1 MNVMSIA
8 ILKQRLNQSVD
19 NFSEAD
25 QVHNKFVKPTKL
37 MKTLALIERKFDDME
52 NTQPIEEKI
61 AKSILKLEEHGT
73 DYLTK
78 RDWKN
83 LAWSLS
89 KKLLNYEDK
98 ILFTFIGGQ
107 LIEQFSKM
115 EPESLKSVYFPLLYS
130 YFAVEQD
137 EINKRPNNWI
147 QLRNILNNNRSTLFQ
162 ATLKPKKWLTTLTD
176 HPEVLSLDPSKRFI
190 RDFLQNSDDSRVSKQ
205 LESLS
210 IAPNSWFWDS
220 LVNSSIKSVKTMK
233 EEDYFKVIPRFLL
246 LLERNPIYTTA
257 ILTALLERYASTS
270 KRAVVHEA
278 LKHVCLT
285 QWDNPQ
291 YDSSAGWR
299 NVSSDTKKMVIQWF
313 VRADLEAFFKLFS
326 QTADVDRFDYWIK
339 FIDKISFSQIFLG
352 PAAVQSR
359 HAEHRKFREL
369 NRGRLKNIT
378 GSTPSNNAF
387 LLKIDNVHIVD
398 FSDTG
403 NACYGYSDLPFNLS
417 KKNITVHEL
426 KNKPHSIF
434 RNGFGETIGLSHA
447 GNWEARFDKTLAEL
461 GVFSDQPNG
470 GMSKRRRNRY

>member
-1 MNVMSIA
+1 MSIA

-190 RDFLQNSDDSRVSKQ
+190 RDFLQNSDDSRVSNQ

-278 LKHVCLT
+278 LKHTCLT

-299 NVSSDTKKMVIQWF
+299 NVSLDTKKMVIQWF

-378 GSTPSNNAF
+378 GSTASNNAF

-426 KNKPHSIF
+426 KSKQHSIF
-434 RNGFGETIGLSHA
+434 KSDSGRAMSLSHS
-447 GNWEARFDKTLAEL
+447 GNWEAKFDEKLAEL
-461 GVFSDQPNG
+461 GIFVSQSSSPKYK
-470 GMSKRRRNRY
+470 KRY

>member
-19 NFSEAD
+19 KFSEPA
-25 QVHNKFVKPTKL
+25 QMHNKFARPKKL
-37 MKTLALIERKFDDME
+37 IKTLELIERKFDDME

-61 AKSILKLEEHGT
+61 VNSILKLENHGT

-89 KKLLNYEDK
+89 KKLLSYEDK
-98 ILFTFIGGQ
+98 MLFTFKGSE

-115 EPESLKSVYFPLLYS
+115 EPDLLKAVYFPLLYS

-147 QLRNILNNNRSTLFQ
+147 GLRNILNTNRSTLFQ
-162 ATLKPKKWLTTLTD
+162 ATLRPKKWLTTLTD

-190 RDFLQNSDDSRVSKQ
+190 HDFLHNSDDSRVSSQ

-220 LVNSSIKSVKTMK
+220 LVSSSIKSVKTMK
-233 EEDYFKVIPRFLL
+233 EDDYFKVIPRFLL
-246 LLERNPIYTTA
+246 LLEKNPIYTTA

-270 KRAVVHEA
+270 RRTLVHES
-278 LKHVCLT
+278 LKYVCLT
-285 QWDNPQ
+285 QWGNPQ
-291 YDSSAGWR
+291 YDSAAGWW
-299 NVSSDTKKMVIQWF
+299 NVNPDTRKMVVQWF

-359 HAEHRKFREL
+359 HAEHRRFREL

-387 LLKIDNVHIVD
+387 LLKIDNVHIID

-403 NACYGYSDLPFNLS
+403 NACYRYSDLPFNLS

-426 KNKPHSIF
+426 KSKQHSIF
-434 RNGFGETIGLSHA
+434 KSDSGRGMSLSHS
-447 GNWEARFDKTLAEL
+447 GNWEARFDEKLAEL
-461 GVFSDQPNG
+461 GVFSNQPA
-470 GMSKRRRNRY
+470 SPKYKRRH

>member
-19 NFSEAD
+19 KFSEPA
-25 QVHNKFVKPTKL
+25 QIHNKFAKPTKL
-37 MKTLALIERKFDDME
+37 MRTLEIIERKFDDME
-52 NTQPIEEKI
+52 NAQPIEEKI
-61 AKSILKLEEHGT
+61 VNSILKLEKHGA

-89 KKLLNYEDK
+89 KKLLSYEDK
-98 ILFTFIGGQ
+98 ILFTFVGNQ
-107 LIEQFSKM
+107 LIEQFNKM
-115 EPESLKSVYFPLLYS
+115 DHDLLKVVYFPLLYS

-147 QLRNILNNNRSTLFQ
+147 GLRNILNTNRSTVFQ
-162 ATLKPKKWLTTLTD
+162 ATPRPKKWLTTLTD

-190 RDFLQNSDDSRVSKQ
+190 HDFLHNSDDSRVSSQ

-220 LVNSSIKSVKTMK
+220 LVSSSIKSVKAMK
-233 EEDYFKVIPRFLL
+233 EDDYFKVIPRFLL
-246 LLERNPIYTTA
+246 LLEKNPIYTTA

-270 KRAVVHEA
+270 KRTLVHEA
-278 LKHVCLT
+278 LKSICLT
-285 QWDNPQ
+285 QWGNPQ
-291 YDSSAGWR
+291 YDSAAGWR
-299 NVSSDTKKMVIQWF
+299 NVNPDTRKMVVQWF

-369 NRGRLKNIT
+369 NHGRLKNIT

-403 NACYGYSDLPFNLS
+403 NACYGYGDLPFNLS

-426 KNKPHSIF
+426 KSKQHSIF
-434 RNGFGETIGLSHA
+434 KSDSGRATSLSHS
-447 GNWEARFDKTLAEL
+447 GNWEAKFDEKLAEL
-461 GVFSDQPNG
+461 GVFASQSSSPKYK
-470 GMSKRRRNRY
+470 KRY

>member
-19 NFSEAD
+19 NFSQPA
-25 QVHNKFVKPTKL
+25 QIHNKFARPNKL
-37 MKTLALIERKFDDME
+37 IKTLDLIERKFDDME
-52 NTQPIEEKI
+52 NIQPVEEKI
-61 AKSILKLEEHGT
+61 VNSILKLEKHGK

-98 ILFTFIGGQ
+98 ILFTFKGSQ

-115 EPESLKSVYFPLLYS
+115 DPELLKVVYFPLLYS

-137 EINKRPNNWI
+137 EINKRPNNWV
-147 QLRNILNNNRSTLFQ
+147 QLRNILNTNRSTLFQ
-162 ATLKPKKWLTTLTD
+162 ATLRPKKWLITLTD

-190 RDFLQNSDDSRVSKQ
+190 RDFLYNSDDNRVSSQ

-220 LVNSSIKSVKTMK
+220 LISSSIKSVKTMK
-233 EEDYFKVIPRFLL
+233 EDDYFKVIPRFLL
-246 LLERNPIYTTA
+246 LLEKNPIYTTD

-270 KRAVVHEA
+270 KRTLVYEA
-278 LKHVCLT
+278 LKNACLT
-285 QWDNPQ
+285 QWGNPQ

-299 NVSSDTKKMVIQWF
+299 NVNSDTRKMVVQWF

-326 QTADVDRFDYWIK
+326 DTADINRFDYWIK

-352 PAAVQSR
+352 PAAVQSK
-359 HAEHRKFREL
+359 HSEHKKFREL
-369 NRGRLKNIT
+369 NRDRLKNLV

-387 LLKIDNVHIVD
+387 LLKIDNIHIVD

-403 NACYGYSDLPFNLS
+403 NACYGYSNLPFNID
-417 KKNITVHEL
+417 KKNITIFEL
-426 KNKPHSIF
+426 KSKQHSIF
-434 RNGFGETIGLSHA
+434 KSESGRGMSLSHS
-447 GNWEARFDKTLAEL
+447 GNWEARFDEKLAEL
-461 GVFSDQPNG
+461 GVFSNQSNSPKY
-470 GMSKRRRNRY
+470 KRRY

>member
-25 QVHNKFVKPTKL
+25 QVHNKFAKPTKL

-61 AKSILKLEEHGT
+61 AKSILKLEEHGK

-115 EPESLKSVYFPLLYS
+115 EPQSLKPVYFPLLYG

-137 EINKRPNNWI
+137 EINKRPSNWI
-147 QLRNILNNNRSTLFQ
+147 QLRNILSSNRSTLFQ

-190 RDFLQNSDDSRVSKQ
+190 RDFLQNSDDSRVSNQ

-299 NVSSDTKKMVIQWF
+299 NVGSDTRKMVVQWF

-369 NRGRLKNIT
+369 NRGRLKNLT
-378 GSTPSNNAF
+378 GSTASNNAF

-426 KNKPHSIF
+426 KSKQHSIF
-434 RNGFGETIGLSHA
+434 KSDSGRATSLSHS
-447 GNWEARFDKTLAEL
+447 GNWEAKFDEKLAEL
-461 GVFSDQPNG
+461 GVFASQSSSPKYK
-470 GMSKRRRNRY
+470 KRY

>member
-8 ILKQRLNQSVD
+8 ILKQRLNQSID
-19 NFSEAD
+19 NFSEPA
-25 QVHNKFVKPTKL
+25 QIRNRFVKPSKL
-37 MKTLALIERKFDDME
+37 IKTLELIERKFDDME
-52 NTQPIEEKI
+52 NIQPIEEKI
-61 AKSILKLEEHGT
+61 VNSILKLEKHGK

-89 KKLLNYEDK
+89 KTLLNYEDK
-98 ILFTFIGGQ
+98 ILFTFKGSE

-115 EPESLKSVYFPLLYS
+115 EPELLKVVYFPLLYS

-147 QLRNILNNNRSTLFQ
+147 QLRNILNTNRSTLFQ

-190 RDFLQNSDDSRVSKQ
+190 RDFLYNSDDSRVSSQ

-220 LVNSSIKSVKTMK
+220 LVSSSIKSVKTM
-233 EEDYFKVIPRFLL
+233 EENDYFKVIPRFLL
-246 LLERNPIYTTA
+246 LLEKNPIYTTA
-257 ILTALLERYASTS
+257 ILTALLERYAATS
-270 KRAVVHEA
+270 KRTIVHED
-278 LKHVCLT
+278 LKRVSLT
-285 QWDNPQ
+285 QWNSPQ
-291 YDSSAGWR
+291 FESSAGWR
-299 NVSSDTKKMVIQWF
+299 NVSIDTKKMVVQWF
-313 VRADLEAFFKLFS
+313 VRADLEAFFRLFS
-326 QTADVDRFDYWIK
+326 HTADVNRFDYWIK

-359 HAEHRKFREL
+359 HAEHRRFIEL
-369 NRGRLKNIT
+369 NSGRLKNLV

-387 LLKIDNVHIVD
+387 LLKIDNIHIVD

-403 NACYGYSDLPFNLS
+403 NACYGYNYLPFNLS
-417 KKNITVHEL
+417 KKNITVFEL
-426 KNKPHSIF
+426 KSKPHSIF
-434 RNGFGETIGLSHA
+434 KGTYGQGMGLSHS
-447 GNWEARFDKTLAEL
+447 GNWEARFDEKLAEQ
-461 GVFSDQPNG
+461 GVFSSQPNNPKY
-470 GMSKRRRNRY
+470 KRRY

>member
-1 MNVMSIA
+1 MSVMSIA
-8 ILKQRLNQSVD
+8 ILKQRLNQSID

-25 QVHNKFVKPTKL
+25 QVHNKFAKPTKL
-37 MKTLALIERKFDDME
+37 MKTLAIIERKFDDME
-52 NTQPIEEKI
+52 NAHPIEEKI
-61 AKSILKLEEHGT
+61 VNSVLKLEEHGK

-89 KKLLNYEDK
+89 KKLLSYEDK
-98 ILFTFIGGQ
+98 ILFTFVGSQ

-115 EPESLKSVYFPLLYS
+115 DPELLKTVYFPLLYS

-137 EINKRPNNWI
+137 EINKRPNNWV
-147 QLRNILNNNRSTLFQ
+147 QLRNILNSNRSTLFQ
-162 ATLKPKKWLTTLTD
+162 ATLRPKKWLITLTD

-190 RDFLQNSDDSRVSKQ
+190 RDFLYNSDDSRVSSQ

-220 LVNSSIKSVKTMK
+220 LINTSIKSVKTMK

-246 LLERNPIYTTA
+246 LLEKNPIYTTA
-257 ILTALLERYASTS
+257 ILTALLERYAATS
-270 KRAVVHEA
+270 KRAVVHES

-299 NVSSDTKKMVIQWF
+299 NVSSDTRKMVIQWF

-369 NRGRLKNIT
+369 NHGRLKNIT

-426 KNKPHSIF
+426 KSKQHSIF
-434 RNGFGETIGLSHA
+434 KSDSGRATSLSHS
-447 GNWEARFDKTLAEL
+447 GNWEAKFDEKLAEL
-461 GVFSDQPNG
+461 GVFSSQSNSPKYK
-470 GMSKRRRNRY
+470 KRY

>member
-1 MNVMSIA
+1 MSIA

-19 NFSEAD
+19 KFSEPA
-25 QVHNKFVKPTKL
+25 QMHNKFARPKKL
-37 MKTLALIERKFDDME
+37 IKTLELIERKFDDME

-61 AKSILKLEEHGT
+61 VNSILKLEKRGA

-89 KKLLNYEDK
+89 KKLLSYEDK
-98 ILFTFIGGQ
+98 ILFTFVGNQ
-107 LIEQFSKM
+107 LIEQFNKM
-115 EPESLKSVYFPLLYS
+115 DPDLLKVVYFPLLYS

-147 QLRNILNNNRSTLFQ
+147 GLRNILNTNRSTVFQ
-162 ATLKPKKWLTTLTD
+162 ATPRPKKWLTTLTD

-190 RDFLQNSDDSRVSKQ
+190 HDFLHNSDDSRVSSQ

-220 LVNSSIKSVKTMK
+220 LVSSSIKSVKAMK
-233 EEDYFKVIPRFLL
+233 EDDYFKVIPRFLL
-246 LLERNPIYTTA
+246 LLEKNPIYTTA

-270 KRAVVHEA
+270 KRTLVHEA
-278 LKHVCLT
+278 LKSICLT
-285 QWDNPQ
+285 QWGNPQ
-291 YDSSAGWR
+291 YDSAAGWR
-299 NVSSDTKKMVIQWF
+299 NVNPDTRKMVVQWF

-369 NRGRLKNIT
+369 NHGRLKNIT

-403 NACYGYSDLPFNLS
+403 NACYGYGDLPFNLS

-426 KNKPHSIF
+426 KSKQHSIF
-434 RNGFGETIGLSHA
+434 KSDSGRATSLSHS
-447 GNWEARFDKTLAEL
+447 GNWEAKFDEKLAEL
-461 GVFSDQPNG
+461 GVFASQSSSPKYK
-470 GMSKRRRNRY
+470 KRY

>member
-1 MNVMSIA
+1 VNVMSIA

-19 NFSEAD
+19 KFSEPA
-25 QVHNKFVKPTKL
+25 QMHNKFARPKKL
-37 MKTLALIERKFDDME
+37 IKTLEIIERKFDDME
-52 NTQPIEEKI
+52 NAQPIEEKI
-61 AKSILKLEEHGT
+61 VNSILKLEKHGT

-89 KKLLNYEDK
+89 KKLLSYEDK
-98 ILFTFIGGQ
+98 MLFTFKGSE

-115 EPESLKSVYFPLLYS
+115 EPDLLKAVYFPLLYS

-147 QLRNILNNNRSTLFQ
+147 GLRNILNTNRSTLFQ
-162 ATLKPKKWLTTLTD
+162 ATLRPKKWLTTLTD

-190 RDFLQNSDDSRVSKQ
+190 HDFLHNSDDSRVSSQ

-220 LVNSSIKSVKTMK
+220 LVSSSIKSVKTMK
-233 EEDYFKVIPRFLL
+233 EDDYFKVIPRFLL
-246 LLERNPIYTTA
+246 LLEKNPIYTTA

-270 KRAVVHEA
+270 RRTLVHEA
-278 LKHVCLT
+278 LKYVCLT
-285 QWDNPQ
+285 QWGNPQ
-291 YDSSAGWR
+291 YDSAAGWR
-299 NVSSDTKKMVIQWF
+299 NVNPDTRKMVVQWF

-369 NRGRLKNIT
+369 NHGRLKNIT

-403 NACYGYSDLPFNLS
+403 NACYGYGDLPFNLS

-426 KNKPHSIF
+426 KSKQHSIF
-434 RNGFGETIGLSHA
+434 KSDSGRATSLSHS
-447 GNWEARFDKTLAEL
+447 GNWEAKFDEKLAEL
-461 GVFSDQPNG
+461 GVFASQSSSPKYK
-470 GMSKRRRNRY
+470 KRY

>member
-19 NFSEAD
+19 KFSEPA
-25 QVHNKFVKPTKL
+25 QIHNKFAKPTKL
-37 MKTLALIERKFDDME
+37 MRTLEIIERKFDDME
-52 NTQPIEEKI
+52 NAQPIEEKI
-61 AKSILKLEEHGT
+61 VNSILKLEKHGA

-89 KKLLNYEDK
+89 KKLLSYEDK
-98 ILFTFIGGQ
+98 ILFTFVGNQ
-107 LIEQFSKM
+107 LIEQFNKM
-115 EPESLKSVYFPLLYS
+115 DPDLLKVVYFPLLYS

-147 QLRNILNNNRSTLFQ
+147 GLRNILNTNRSTVFQ
-162 ATLKPKKWLTTLTD
+162 ATPRPKKWLTTLTD

-190 RDFLQNSDDSRVSKQ
+190 HDFLHNSDDSRVSSQ

-220 LVNSSIKSVKTMK
+220 LVSSSIKSVKAMK
-233 EEDYFKVIPRFLL
+233 EDDYFKVIPRFLL
-246 LLERNPIYTTA
+246 LLEKNPIYTTA

-270 KRAVVHEA
+270 KRTLVHEA
-278 LKHVCLT
+278 LKSICLT
-285 QWDNPQ
+285 QWGNPQ
-291 YDSSAGWR
+291 YDSAAGWR
-299 NVSSDTKKMVIQWF
+299 NVNPDTRKMVVQWF

-369 NRGRLKNIT
+369 NHGRLKNIT

-403 NACYGYSDLPFNLS
+403 NACYGYGDLPFNLS

-426 KNKPHSIF
+426 KSKQHSIF
-434 RNGFGETIGLSHA
+434 KSDSGRATSLSHS
-447 GNWEARFDKTLAEL
+447 GNWEAKFDGKLAEL
-461 GVFSDQPNG
+461 GVFASQSSSPKYK
-470 GMSKRRRNRY
+470 KRY

>member
-1 MNVMSIA
+1 MSIA

-19 NFSEAD
+19 KFSEPA
-25 QVHNKFVKPTKL
+25 QMHNKFARPKKL
-37 MKTLALIERKFDDME
+37 IKTLEIIERKFDDME
-52 NTQPIEEKI
+52 NAQPIEEKI
-61 AKSILKLEEHGT
+61 VNSILKLEKHGT

-89 KKLLNYEDK
+89 KKLLSYEDK
-98 ILFTFIGGQ
+98 MLFTFKGSE

-115 EPESLKSVYFPLLYS
+115 EPDLLKAVYFPLLYS

-147 QLRNILNNNRSTLFQ
+147 GLRNILNTNRSTLFQ
-162 ATLKPKKWLTTLTD
+162 ATLRPKKWLTTLTD

-190 RDFLQNSDDSRVSKQ
+190 HDFLHNSDDSRVSSQ

-220 LVNSSIKSVKTMK
+220 LVSSSIKSVKTMK
-233 EEDYFKVIPRFLL
+233 EDDYFKVIPRFLL
-246 LLERNPIYTTA
+246 LLEKNPIYTTA

-270 KRAVVHEA
+270 RRTLVHEA
-278 LKHVCLT
+278 LKYVCLT
-285 QWDNPQ
+285 QWGNPQ
-291 YDSSAGWR
+291 YDSAAGWR
-299 NVSSDTKKMVIQWF
+299 NVNPDTRKMVVQWF

-369 NRGRLKNIT
+369 NHGRLKNIT

-403 NACYGYSDLPFNLS
+403 NACYGYGDLPFNLS

-426 KNKPHSIF
+426 KSKQHSIF
-434 RNGFGETIGLSHA
+434 KSDSGRATSLSHS
-447 GNWEARFDKTLAEL
+447 GNWEAKFDEKLAEL
-461 GVFSDQPNG
+461 GVFASQSSSPKYK
-470 GMSKRRRNRY
+470 KRY

>member
-1 MNVMSIA
+1 MSIA

-25 QVHNKFVKPTKL
+25 QVHNKFAKPTKL

-61 AKSILKLEEHGT
+61 AKSILKLEEHGK

-115 EPESLKSVYFPLLYS
+115 EPQSLKPVYFPLLYG

-137 EINKRPNNWI
+137 EINKRPSNWI
-147 QLRNILNNNRSTLFQ
+147 QLRNILSSNRSTLFQ

-190 RDFLQNSDDSRVSKQ
+190 RDFLQNSDDSRVSNQ

-299 NVSSDTKKMVIQWF
+299 NVGSDTRKMVVQWF

-369 NRGRLKNIT
+369 NRGRLKN
-378 GSTPSNNAF
+378 
-387 LLKIDNVHIVD
+387 LV
-398 FSDTG
+398 
-403 NACYGYSDLPFNLS
+403 
-417 KKNITVHEL
+417 
-426 KNKPHSIF
+426 
-434 RNGFGETIGLSHA
+434 
-447 GNWEARFDKTLAEL
+447 
-461 GVFSDQPNG
+461 VF
-470 GMSKRRRNRY
+470 

>member
-1 MNVMSIA
+1 MSIA
-8 ILKQRLNQSVD
+8 ILKQRLNQSID

-25 QVHNKFVKPTKL
+25 QVHNKFAKPTKL
-37 MKTLALIERKFDDME
+37 MKTLAIIERKFDDME
-52 NTQPIEEKI
+52 NAHPIEEKI
-61 AKSILKLEEHGT
+61 VNSVLKLEEHGK

-89 KKLLNYEDK
+89 KKLLSYEDK
-98 ILFTFIGGQ
+98 ILFTFVGSQ

-115 EPESLKSVYFPLLYS
+115 DPELLKTVYFPLLYS

-137 EINKRPNNWI
+137 EINKRPNNWV
-147 QLRNILNNNRSTLFQ
+147 QLRNILNSNRSTLFQ
-162 ATLKPKKWLTTLTD
+162 ATLRPKKWLITLTD

-190 RDFLQNSDDSRVSKQ
+190 RDFLYNSDDSRVSSQ

-220 LVNSSIKSVKTMK
+220 LINTSIKSVKTMK

-246 LLERNPIYTTA
+246 LLEKNPIYTTA
-257 ILTALLERYASTS
+257 ILTALLERYAATS
-270 KRAVVHEA
+270 KRAVVHES

-299 NVSSDTKKMVIQWF
+299 NVSSDTRKMVIQWF

-369 NRGRLKNIT
+369 NHGRLKNIT

-426 KNKPHSIF
+426 KSKQHSIF
-434 RNGFGETIGLSHA
+434 KSDSGRATSLSHS
-447 GNWEARFDKTLAEL
+447 GNWEAKFDEKLAEL
-461 GVFSDQPNG
+461 GVFSSQSNSPKYK
-470 GMSKRRRNRY
+470 KRY

>member
-19 NFSEAD
+19 NFSEPA
-25 QVHNKFVKPTKL
+25 QIHNKFARPNKL
-37 MKTLALIERKFDDME
+37 IKTLKLIERKFDDME
-52 NTQPIEEKI
+52 NAQPIEEKI
-61 AKSILKLEEHGT
+61 VNSILKLEKHGK

-89 KKLLNYEDK
+89 KKLLSYEDK
-98 ILFTFIGGQ
+98 MLFTFIGSQ

-115 EPESLKSVYFPLLYS
+115 DPELLKSVYFPLLYS

-137 EINKRPNNWI
+137 EINKRPNNWV
-147 QLRNILNNNRSTLFQ
+147 QLRNILSTNRSTLFQ
-162 ATLKPKKWLTTLTD
+162 ATPRPKKWLTTLTD
-176 HPEVLSLDPSKRFI
+176 HPEVLSMDPSKRFI
-190 RDFLQNSDDSRVSKQ
+190 RDFLHNSDDSRVSNQ
-205 LESLS
+205 LENLS

-233 EEDYFKVIPRFLL
+233 EDDYFKVIPRFLL
-246 LLERNPIYTTA
+246 LLEKNPIYTTA

-270 KRAVVHEA
+270 KRTVVHEA
-278 LKHVCLT
+278 LKNVCLT
-285 QWDNPQ
+285 QWGNPQ

-299 NVSSDTKKMVIQWF
+299 NVGSDTRKMVVQWF

-326 QTADVDRFDYWIK
+326 DTADINRFDYWIK

-359 HAEHRKFREL
+359 HSEHKKFREL
-369 NRGRLKNIT
+369 NHGRLKNLV
-378 GSTPSNNAF
+378 GSTASNNAF
-387 LLKIDNVHIVD
+387 LLKIDNIHIVD

-403 NACYGYSDLPFNLS
+403 NACYGYSNLPFNIN
-417 KKNITVHEL
+417 KKNITVFEL
-426 KNKPHSIF
+426 KSKQHSIF
-434 RNGFGETIGLSHA
+434 KSGSGRGMSLSHS
-447 GNWEARFDKTLAEL
+447 GNWEARFDEKLAEL
-461 GVFSDQPNG
+461 GVFSNRLNSPKY
-470 GMSKRRRNRY
+470 KRRY

>member
-25 QVHNKFVKPTKL
+25 QVHNKFAKPTKL

-61 AKSILKLEEHGT
+61 AKSILKLEEHGK

-115 EPESLKSVYFPLLYS
+115 EPQSLKPVYFPLLYG

-137 EINKRPNNWI
+137 EINKRPSNWI
-147 QLRNILNNNRSTLFQ
+147 QLRNILSSNRSTLFQ

-190 RDFLQNSDDSRVSKQ
+190 RDFLQNSDDSRVSNQ

-299 NVSSDTKKMVIQWF
+299 NVGSDTRKMVVQWF

-369 NRGRLKNIT
+369 NRGRLKN
-378 GSTPSNNAF
+378 
-387 LLKIDNVHIVD
+387 LV
-398 FSDTG
+398 
-403 NACYGYSDLPFNLS
+403 
-417 KKNITVHEL
+417 
-426 KNKPHSIF
+426 
-434 RNGFGETIGLSHA
+434 
-447 GNWEARFDKTLAEL
+447 
-461 GVFSDQPNG
+461 VF
-470 GMSKRRRNRY
+470 

>member
-19 NFSEAD
+19 KFSEPA
-25 QVHNKFVKPTKL
+25 QMHNKFARPKKL
-37 MKTLALIERKFDDME
+37 IKTLELIERKFDDME

-61 AKSILKLEEHGT
+61 VNSILKLEKHGA

-89 KKLLNYEDK
+89 KKLLSYEDK
-98 ILFTFIGGQ
+98 MLFTVKGSE

-115 EPESLKSVYFPLLYS
+115 EPDLLKAVYFPLLYS

-147 QLRNILNNNRSTLFQ
+147 GLRNILNTNRSTLFQ
-162 ATLKPKKWLTTLTD
+162 ATLRPKKWLTTLTD

-190 RDFLQNSDDSRVSKQ
+190 HDFLHNSDDSRVSSQ

-220 LVNSSIKSVKTMK
+220 LVSSSIKSVKAMK
-233 EEDYFKVIPRFLL
+233 EDDYFKVIPRFLL
-246 LLERNPIYTTA
+246 LLEKNPIYTTA

-270 KRAVVHEA
+270 KRTLVHEA
-278 LKHVCLT
+278 LKSICLT
-285 QWDNPQ
+285 QWGNPQ
-291 YDSSAGWR
+291 YDSAAGWR
-299 NVSSDTKKMVIQWF
+299 NVNPDTRKMVVQWF

-369 NRGRLKNIT
+369 NHGRLKNIT

-403 NACYGYSDLPFNLS
+403 NACYGYGDLPFNLS

-426 KNKPHSIF
+426 KSKQHSIF
-434 RNGFGETIGLSHA
+434 KSDSGRATSLSHS
-447 GNWEARFDKTLAEL
+447 GNWEAKFDEKLAEL
-461 GVFSDQPNG
+461 GVFASQSSSPKYK
-470 GMSKRRRNRY
+470 KRY